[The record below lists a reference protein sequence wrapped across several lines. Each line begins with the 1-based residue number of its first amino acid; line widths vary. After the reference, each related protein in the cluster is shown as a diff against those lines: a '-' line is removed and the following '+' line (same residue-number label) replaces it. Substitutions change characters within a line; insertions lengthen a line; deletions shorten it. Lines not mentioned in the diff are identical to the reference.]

1 MQNLR
6 KFDKP
11 PMEQQKICF
20 FISTSTAQIQ
30 GLNYWLATLRKQK
43 VCKKPEI
50 KASTSY
56 KKIWFGYIVK
66 LWVLRALIIMFKCS
80 HFIRTRKYLKKFEF
94 GLTKNENLPERP
106 LKYTAVNL
114 KSFVW
119 KYLFQC
125 LSFQSIEKQDK

>member
-56 KKIWFGYIVK
+56 KKNLIW
-66 LWVLRALIIMFKCS
+66 LHREIMS
-80 HFIRTRKYLKKFEF
+80 
-94 GLTKNENLPERP
+94 
-106 LKYTAVNL
+106 L
-114 KSFVW
+114 KSLDYNVQMFTLYQN
-119 KYLFQC
+119 KKIF
-125 LSFQSIEKQDK
+125 